1 MPRTR
6 NPFKTLRES
15 VLSHSLLRDQFC
27 SQRPPE
33 ARQEPRETPQEPRES
48 EPEPQ
53 EEPSQEPK
61 DPPCK
66 LCHSYQHA
74 PSPHGD
80 DPVLETLNMG
90 KSSKD
95 KRDIYYRLA
104 KEQNWRARSAF
115 KLIQL
120 DEQFDLFSYDDPD
133 KCTRVVDLCA
143 APGSWSQVLS
153 RVLIEGRV
161 LGRAKWVERRKLE
174 GREGEWTVRE
184 VKEMLRNANAGK
196 GLQGGTEGEEGVEGR
211 GKASVGGE
219 ATDGPAPNEQMSGMS
234 LDRDKG
240 KEKAHNPPPQRDP
253 TKVKIV
259 ALDLQP
265 MTPLKGVTQLQ
276 ADLTDH
282 STVAKVL
289 ALLYPHS
296 SDPANSTHH
305 RVDLVLSDGAPDV
318 TGLHDFDIYVQ
329 AQLLYS
335 ALCLAMQVLRP
346 GGKFV
351 AKIFRGK
358 DVDLI
363 YAQLKLVFES
373 VNVAKPRSSRASSIE
388 AFVVCEGY
396 KPVKGWTPEAANYT
410 DPLANLRPKKEEKAT
425 ANSYT
430 QSARADLSSQ
440 ALHNQSSPSWLPP
453 QLLPTQTRTVRPD
466 GVVELRIADPSDV
479 DPAVRWIAP
488 FIACGDLSQW
498 GDADATYQLPEGYV
512 SLEPTQPPTDPPY
525 KKARER
531 LQRESGLFGATR
543 NREKMRVEEGR
554 RRRRGVMDEGQGE
567 GLVGEGEGE
576 EASEPQEGPLEGIG
590 QTEEDEVSQQVGGAQ
605 LGGASLDLRGS
616 AGSSEEAVDMG
627 MLLPGLDLDGD

>member
-33 ARQEPRETPQEPRES
+33 ARQEPREESRES

-53 EEPSQEPK
+53 EDPSQDPK
-61 DPPCK
+61 DAPCE

-120 DEQFDLFSYDDPD
+120 DEQFDLFSYDEPD

-196 GLQGGTEGEEGVEGR
+196 GLQGETEGEEGVEGR
-211 GKASVGGE
+211 RKASVGGE
-219 ATDGPAPNEQMSGMS
+219 ATDGLAPNEQMPGMG
-234 LDRDKG
+234 LDRDKS

-276 ADLTDH
+276 ADLTDP
-282 STVAKVL
+282 STVHKVL
-289 ALLYPHS
+289 HLLDPS
-296 SDPANSTHH
+296 WSDSDANSTH

-373 VNVAKPRSSRASSIE
+373 VHVAKPRSSRASSIE

-410 DPLANLRPKKEEKAT
+410 DPLANLRPKKEEKVT
-425 ANSYT
+425 ANLFT

-440 ALHNQSSPSWLPP
+440 ALHNQSSPSWLPAH
-453 QLLPTQTRTVRPD
+453 LLPTQTRTVRPD
-466 GVVELRIADPSDV
+466 GIVELRIADPSDV

-554 RRRRGVMDEGQGE
+554 RRKMREGVGGE
-567 GLVGEGEGE
+567 GLVGSEEEGGEQVAEAQEEGLPGM
-576 EASEPQEGPLEGIG
+576 SL
-590 QTEEDEVSQQVGGAQ
+590 TEEEGTKEAELS
-605 LGGASLDLRGS
+605 GASPGLRGS
-616 AGSSEEAVDMG
+616 AGSPDEAIDLG